1 MKLNRVDVGRSPLDP
16 ARVRLRGNLS
26 IHESSEDVEV
36 WFDVEE
42 ELADSLA
49 TSGAPWLIAMI
60 PYAAEHGGTIEIDLP
75 TDTLLVE
82 NATMSGRVYRKWFPF
97 LKQYDIAANR
107 QIITTGATKSV
118 SFFSGGID
126 GMHTALRHSPLAGAD
141 QVGVVDELL
150 MVWGFDVDLDSPG
163 EFANIFEKAKRFSER
178 LGIPIRSI
186 ATNIRR
192 PNTYWRRLWGPLSH
206 TLGRTACV
214 HALEKRYKSAVWGSN
229 FLAEDSIPGGSHPW
243 TDQYNS
249 STSLKTW
256 VDGNAH
262 SRMDKVA
269 FLSRFPWALE
279 DVHVCYHDMSASNC
293 GRCIKCIRSA
303 IAIDLVGLSGIC
315 RSLSLPVPQ
324 NVIRNAYCGSPS
336 EKTFFTEMLEYAR
349 KVGRSEIEESLSIA
363 LRRSEYMKPV
373 MAAAQWSKGKP
384 VMWRLGRMFSRAID
398 D

>member
-1 MKLNRVDVGRSPLDP
+1 MKLNRVEVGRSPLDSTK
-16 ARVRLRGNLS
+16 VRLCGNLS
-26 IHESSEDVEV
+26 ILEGSEDIEV
-36 WFDVEE
+36 WFDVDE
-42 ELADSLA
+42 ELADGLA

-82 NATMSGRVYRKWFPF
+82 NATMSARVYRKWFPH
-97 LKQYDIAANR
+97 LKPYNIEANR
-107 QIITTGATKSV
+107 QVIVTDADKSV

-126 GMHTALRHSPLAGAD
+126 GMHTALRHSPLAGSE
-141 QVGVVDELL
+141 QVGAIDELL
-150 MVWGFDVDLDSPG
+150 MVWGFDVDLQTPE
-163 EFANIFEKAKRFSER
+163 EFRNIFDNGKRFSER
-178 LGIPIRSI
+178 LGVPLRSI
-186 ATNIRR
+186 ATNIRK

-206 TLGRTACV
+206 TLGRAACAHV
-214 HALEKRYKSAVWGSN
+214 LERRYKSAVWGSN

-243 TDQYNS
+243 TDQYSS

-262 SRMDKVA
+262 SRMDKIA

-279 DVHVCYHDMSASNC
+279 DVHVCYHDMSSSNC

-303 IAIDLVGLSGIC
+303 IAIDLVGLSGTC

-324 NVIRNAYCGSPS
+324 NVIRSAYCGSAA
-336 EKTFFTEMLEYAR
+336 ERTFFIEMLEYAQ
-349 KVGRSEIEESLSIA
+349 KVGRKDIEESLSIT
-363 LRRSEYMKPV
+363 LRRSEYMRPV
-373 MAAAQWSKGKP
+373 MSFAQWSKGKP
-384 VMWRLGRMFSRAID
+384 VVWRFGRMFSRAID